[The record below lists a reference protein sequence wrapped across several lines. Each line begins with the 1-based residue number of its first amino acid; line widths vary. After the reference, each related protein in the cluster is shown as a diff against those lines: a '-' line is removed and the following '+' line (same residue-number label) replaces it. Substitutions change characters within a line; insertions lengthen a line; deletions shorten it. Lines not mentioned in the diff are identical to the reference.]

1 MSLATRSLTG
11 KCPGSWGQGR
21 VSYICIAID
30 NKFTNSTTALA
41 WWTIITHLDG
51 GNMSA
56 SVAVYRDIYT
66 EDRFRQAYGSE
77 ESASGSLRLREKL
90 AGRCRCSR
98 RACLHLLRERV
109 PIFNWLPR
117 YRLKK
122 WLLGDT
128 IAGLTV
134 GILHI
139 PQGEE
144 ATGCHTEERTFIFRE
159 TNFTCKWIIVKF
171 AFLVL
176 ESVSL

>member
-1 MSLATRSLTG
+1 
-11 KCPGSWGQGR
+11 
-21 VSYICIAID
+21 
-30 NKFTNSTTALA
+30 
-41 WWTIITHLDG
+41 
-51 GNMSA
+51 MSA
-56 SVAVYRDIYT
+56 SVAVYRNIYT
-66 EDRFRQAYGSE
+66 EDRFKQAYGSDDD
-77 ESASGSLRLREKL
+77 AGGGLPFREKL

-122 WLLGDT
+122 WILGDT

-144 ATGCHTEERTFIFRE
+144 TYRQGQSTVRYSLPRR
-159 TNFTCKWIIVKF
+159 KKKKKKGK
-171 AFLVL
+171 
-176 ESVSL
+176 ESLFFSYCTLFD

>member
-1 MSLATRSLTG
+1 MSLAKQSATG
-11 KCPGSWGQGR
+11 KCNGSWGQGR
-21 VSYICIAID
+21 VCYICIATD
-30 NKFTNSTTALA
+30 NTLSDSATALV
-41 WWTIITHLDG
+41 WWAIITHLYR

-56 SVAVYRDIYT
+56 SVAVYRNIYT
-66 EDRFRQAYGSE
+66 EDRFKQAYGSGDDT
-77 ESASGSLRLREKL
+77 SGSLRLREKL

-122 WLLGDT
+122 WILGDT

-139 PQGEE
+139 PQGELSS
-144 ATGCHTEERTFIFRE
+144 TLK
-159 TNFTCKWIIVKF
+159 NSW
-171 AFLVL
+171 L
-176 ESVSL
+176 